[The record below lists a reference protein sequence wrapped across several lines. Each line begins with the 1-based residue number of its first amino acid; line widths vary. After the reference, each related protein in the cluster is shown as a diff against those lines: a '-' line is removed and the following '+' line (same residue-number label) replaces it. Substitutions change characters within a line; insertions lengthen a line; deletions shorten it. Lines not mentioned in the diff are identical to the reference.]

1 MSAPIST
8 STLWN
13 DVRSRLGSLL
23 SPEVFEM
30 WIGPLSASEEG
41 TDNLVLTAPNDFV
54 AIWIEDNY
62 LALISNHVEEVFERP
77 MSIRMKIAVDSRG
90 ESGTSEKEES
100 ADCIRLSGTSR
111 TGDRPILNAPPS
123 GSHLAGLNPRNKFEN
138 FVVGGG
144 NQLAHAASIAVA
156 NAPAKAYN
164 PLFIYGETGLGK
176 THLMHAVAHHV
187 MATNPRASVA
197 YISTEKFT
205 NKFVRAIRENG
216 LVQFRQRFRKVD
228 VLLIDDVQF
237 LAGRE
242 GIQEEFFHT
251 FNDLYE
257 SQKQIFIASDRPAA
271 EIAKMESRLVSRF
284 QWGLVTD
291 IQSPD
296 LDTRLA
302 ILGKKSRT
310 MGLTLDPDILQFL
323 AEKVTR
329 NIRQMEGALTRISG
343 HIRLIN
349 EPLRIDTVERLLQD
363 ILQEELQHQVTVE
376 KIQQRVADYFNL
388 RLSELLSRRKPAK
401 IVVPR
406 QISMYLSRML
416 TNHSLTQIGDAF
428 GGRDHGTVIHAIRTV
443 ESLMEQDAQ
452 VRNSVEYLTKQLGQR
467 R

>member
-1 MSAPIST
+1 MSALITPSA
-8 STLWN
+8 LWV
-13 DVRSRLGSLL
+13 DVCNRLGDLL

-30 WIGPLSASEEG
+30 WIGPLAATEEG
-41 TDNLVLTAPNDFV
+41 TDVLVLTAPTDFV

-62 LALISNHVEEVFERP
+62 LSLISNHVEEIFERP
-77 MSIRMKIAVDSRG
+77 MNIRIQTAPGSQDSG
-90 ESGTSEKEES
+90 EGQEKAGRIQTSKTTRES
-100 ADCIRLSGTSR
+100 
-111 TGDRPILNAPPS
+111 DRPFFAAPAS
-123 GSHLAGLNPRNKFEN
+123 NSYLAGLNPRNKFEN

-176 THLMHAVAHHV
+176 THLMHAVAHHIL
-187 MATNPRASVA
+187 ATNPRASVA

-228 VLLIDDVQF
+228 VLLIDDIQF

-271 EIAKMESRLVSRF
+271 EIAKMENRLVSRF

-302 ILGKKSRT
+302 ILGKKSRL
-310 MGLTLDPDILQFL
+310 MGLNLDPEIIQFL
-323 AEKVTR
+323 GEKVTR

-349 EPLRIDTVERLLQD
+349 DPLRIETVQRLLQD

-376 KIQQRVADYFNL
+376 KIQQRVADYFHL
-388 RLSELLSRRKPAK
+388 RVSEILSRRKPAK

-406 QISMYLSRML
+406 QIGMYLCRML

-443 ESLMEQDAQ
+443 EALMEQDSQ
-452 VRNSVEYLTKQLGQR
+452 MRNSVEYLTKQLEQR
-467 R
+467 G

>member
-1 MSAPIST
+1 
-8 STLWN
+8 
-13 DVRSRLGSLL
+13 
-23 SPEVFEM
+23 M
-30 WIGPLSASEEG
+30 WIGPLAATEEG
-41 TDNLVLTAPNDFV
+41 TDVLVLTAPTDFV

-62 LALISNHVEEVFERP
+62 LSLISNHVEEIFERP
-77 MSIRMKIAVDSRG
+77 MNIRIQTAPGSQDSG
-90 ESGTSEKEES
+90 EGQEKAGRIQTSKTTRES
-100 ADCIRLSGTSR
+100 
-111 TGDRPILNAPPS
+111 DRPFFAAPAS
-123 GSHLAGLNPRNKFEN
+123 NSYLAGLNPRNKFEN

-176 THLMHAVAHHV
+176 THLMHAVAHHIL
-187 MATNPRASVA
+187 ATNPRASVA

-228 VLLIDDVQF
+228 VLLIDDIQF

-271 EIAKMESRLVSRF
+271 EIAKMENRLVSRF

-302 ILGKKSRT
+302 ILGKKSRL
-310 MGLTLDPDILQFL
+310 MGLNLDPEIIQFL
-323 AEKVTR
+323 GEKVTR

-349 EPLRIDTVERLLQD
+349 DPLRIETVQRLLQD

-376 KIQQRVADYFNL
+376 KIQQRVADYFHL
-388 RLSELLSRRKPAK
+388 RVSEILSRRKPAK

-406 QISMYLSRML
+406 QIGMYLCRML

-443 ESLMEQDAQ
+443 EALMEQDSQ
-452 VRNSVEYLTKQLGQR
+452 MRNSVEYLTKQLEQR
-467 R
+467 G